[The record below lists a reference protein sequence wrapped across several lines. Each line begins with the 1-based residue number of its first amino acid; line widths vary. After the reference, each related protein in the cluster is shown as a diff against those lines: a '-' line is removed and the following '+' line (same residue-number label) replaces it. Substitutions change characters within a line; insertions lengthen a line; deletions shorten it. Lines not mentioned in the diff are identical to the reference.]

1 MQLIPKSMLAR
12 TIWVLGIGFIL
23 MIADG
28 IFVTVMLMHSN
39 SNSSTYYELITRVKV
54 ITRLTSN
61 TNALHRTALL
71 NNLND
76 PLLDVSWNASK
87 PDISK
92 IHFDW
97 ATSKMNFHL
106 MQFLKKL
113 PIQHLVVGHPNS
125 DTSNSSEH
133 FILTIQLDDNSWL
146 QFRGQAPHKHRAF
159 FANIIGIFIVFIVSI
174 FFIALLISRQIIK
187 PLRSFSNAA
196 ISFSVDINAMPLAES
211 GPIEIIHTARAFN
224 TMQQRISHFVKERMQ
239 IIAAISHDL
248 RTPLTRL
255 RLRFDAMNNLPEYEK
270 IIMDIND
277 MQTMLDATLAFAK
290 DDSKQEERTKINLT
304 SLLQTICDDAIDAG
318 GKIECDL
325 QLGIEINCGPV
336 ALKRAVNNIVDNSL
350 RYGGSALVTLR
361 REMQQVII
369 SVRDQG
375 TGIPEDE
382 QQKVLMPFYR
392 IEKSRNKHTGGTGL
406 GLTVAKTIISAHGG
420 EISLENMEEGGLQVV
435 ITLPL

>member
-12 TIWVLGIGFIL
+12 TAWVLGIGFIL

-28 IFVTVMLMHSN
+28 IFVTVMLMN
-39 SNSSTYYELITRVKV
+39 SNEKSSTYYELITRVKI
-54 ITRLTSN
+54 ITQLTSN
-61 TNALHRTALL
+61 TTISHRTALL

-76 PLLDVSWNASK
+76 PLLDVNWNEHK
-87 PDISK
+87 PDLSD

-106 MQFLKKL
+106 MQFLKDL
-113 PIQHLVVGHPNS
+113 PIQQLLVGHPNPEV
-125 DTSNSSEH
+125 SNASEL
-133 FILTIQLDDNSWL
+133 FILTLQLNDNSWL
-146 QFRGQAPHKHRAF
+146 QFRGHAPHKHRAF
-159 FANIIGIFIVFIVSI
+159 FANIMGIFIVFIVSI

-196 ISFSVDINAMPLAES
+196 ISFSVDINATPLAET

-255 RLRFDAMNNLPEYEK
+255 RLRFDAMDDLPEYDK
-270 IIMDIND
+270 IITDIND
-277 MQTMLDATLAFAK
+277 MQTMLDSTLAFAK
-290 DDSKQEERTKINLT
+290 DDSIQEESTKINLS
-304 SLLQTICDDAIDAG
+304 SLLQTICDDAIDTG
-318 GKIECDL
+318 GSIKCDL

-336 ALKRAVNNIVDNSL
+336 ALKRAINNIVDNAL
-350 RYGGSALVTLR
+350 RYGGNALVTLHSD
-361 REMQQVII
+361 MQQVSI
-369 SVRDQG
+369 VVKDQG
-375 TGIPEDE
+375 PGIPEQE
-382 QQKVLMPFYR
+382 QAKVLMPFYR

-420 EISLENMEEGGLQVV
+420 EITLDNMKERGLQVI